1 MEGRP
6 LEIGSLF
13 ASAMYKTN
21 DADFMSF
28 SNQAKYISL
37 NPADSTA
44 TIAARIRSL
53 ATMGGTNFHSIFKTA
68 NRTYDRI
75 IIFSDM
81 QGWIGYHT
89 PTKAFNAYKKRTK
102 ADPVVFSFDLQG
114 YGTLQFPERNV
125 YAIAGFSDKVF
136 DIMKLLESDK
146 QALLHEIEKIEL
158 G

>member
-1 MEGRP
+1 
-6 LEIGSLF
+6 
-13 ASAMYKTN
+13 
-21 DADFMSF
+21 
-28 SNQAKYISL
+28 
-37 NPADSTA
+37 
-44 TIAARIRSL
+44 
-53 ATMGGTNFHSIFKTA
+53 
-68 NRTYDRI
+68 
-75 IIFSDM
+75 M

-89 PTKAFNAYKKRTK
+89 PTKAFNAYKERTN